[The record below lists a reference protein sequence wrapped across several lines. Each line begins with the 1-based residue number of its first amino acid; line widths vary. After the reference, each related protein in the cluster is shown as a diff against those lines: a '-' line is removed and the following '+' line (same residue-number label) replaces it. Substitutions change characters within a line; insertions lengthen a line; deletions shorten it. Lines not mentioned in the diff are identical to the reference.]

1 MNIQI
6 SEYFTYRKL
15 IRFVLPSVIMMIFT
29 SIYGVIDGYF
39 VSNVAGK
46 TAFAAVNLVM
56 PFVMILGGMGFMI
69 GTGGTALVSKTLGE
83 GNKEKANQYFSMMI
97 IFAVLLGIVLII
109 AGIVFIR
116 PVAVLFGASDAMRE
130 DCVSYGRTVISF
142 TCAFMLQNI
151 FQTFLVAAEKPKFGL
166 YTTIAAG
173 VTNIVLDALFI
184 SVFRWGVTGA
194 ALATGISQ
202 FIGGIIPLIYFL
214 RPNSS
219 RLRLVKTKLSF
230 RPILQACING
240 SSELMS
246 NVSVSLVSVV
256 YNLQLMKYIGENGV
270 SAYGVLMYV
279 QFIFNAVFM
288 GFTIGSAPIIGF
300 NYGSGDTDRLK
311 NMLKMGVKMM
321 LITGVILTIIAMLL
335 SVPLAS
341 LFVGYDKELYEL
353 TLHAFRLF
361 AFSFLLA
368 GYNVFCSGFFTALNN
383 GGVSACISFLRT
395 LVFQLLSVLFLPI
408 IFDTEGIWY
417 AITIAEICAFI
428 ISTIFL
434 FAKKNKYHYM

>member
-1 MNIQI
+1 M
-6 SEYFTYRKL
+6 L
-15 IRFVLPSVIMMIFT
+15 
-29 SIYGVIDGYF
+29 
-39 VSNVAGK
+39 
-46 TAFAAVNLVM
+46 
-56 PFVMILGGMGFMI
+56 
-69 GTGGTALVSKTLGE
+69 
-83 GNKEKANQYFSMMI
+83 
-97 IFAVLLGIVLII
+97 
-109 AGIVFIR
+109 
-116 PVAVLFGASDAMRE
+116 E
-130 DCVSYGRTVISF
+130 DCVAYGRTVISF

-173 VTNIVLDALFI
+173 VTNIVLDTLFI
-184 SVFRWGVTGA
+184 AVFRWGVTGA

-202 FIGGIIPLIYFL
+202 CIGGIIPLIYFL

-321 LITGVILTIIAMLL
+321 LITGAVLTVLAMLL

-395 LVFQLLSVLFLPI
+395 LVFQLLSVLFLPF

>member
-116 PVAVLFGASDAMRE
+116 PVAVLFGASEAMME

>member
-6 SEYFTYRKL
+6 SEYFTYQKL

-39 VSNVAGK
+39 VSNVAGI
-46 TAFAAVNLVM
+46 TAFASVNLVM

-69 GTGGTALVSKTLGE
+69 GTGGTALVSKTFGE
-83 GNKEKANQYFSMMI
+83 GNKEKAQQYFSMMI
-97 IFAVLLGIVLII
+97 IFTVLLGIVLTI
-109 AGIVFIR
+109 AGIIFIR
-116 PVAVLFGASDAMRE
+116 PVAVLFGASEAMMN
-130 DCVSYGRTVISF
+130 DCVSYGRTIISF
-142 TCAFMLQNI
+142 TCAFMLQNV

-166 YTTIAAG
+166 YITIAAG

-184 SVFRWGVTGA
+184 AVFRWGVTGA
-194 ALATGISQ
+194 ALATGLSQ
-202 FIGGIIPLIYFL
+202 CIGGIIPLVYFI

-219 RLRLVKTKLSF
+219 RLQLVRTNLRF
-230 RPILQACING
+230 RPIMQACING

-270 SAYGVLMYV
+270 SAYGVLMYI
-279 QFIFNAVFM
+279 QFIFNAVFI
-288 GFTIGSAPIIGF
+288 GFTVGSAPIIGY
-300 NYGSGDTDRLK
+300 NYGLGDTDKLR
-311 NMLKMGVKMM
+311 NMLKMGIKMM
-321 LITGVILTIIAMLL
+321 LISGSILTVLAMLL

-395 LVFQLLSVLFLPI
+395 LVFQLLSVIFLPL
-408 IFDTEGIWY
+408 IFDTDGIWY
-417 AITIAEICAFI
+417 AITIAEVCAFI